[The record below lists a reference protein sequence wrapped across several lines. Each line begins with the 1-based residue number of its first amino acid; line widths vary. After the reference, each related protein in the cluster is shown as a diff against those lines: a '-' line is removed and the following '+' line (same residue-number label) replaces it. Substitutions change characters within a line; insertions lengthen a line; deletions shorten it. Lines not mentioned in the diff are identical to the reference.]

1 MQCKNQKISS
11 IWVIQFTLYHFYIDF
26 HSKFSFQNSNDV
38 ETASFDRRR
47 NIAAVDDCVKPGS
60 NILEINSDSVLN
72 RSWNWPVLF
81 SLRKADVQ
89 YFRVLCG
96 PIWYEP
102 ISTMI
107 QFSIKNKRFLFGSTL
122 IVVKPVQFREKIS
135 RCKFNHSHRWQA

>member
-1 MQCKNQKISS
+1 MSHSVYIISFLHRFPFE
-11 IWVIQFTLYHFYIDF
+11 I
-26 HSKFSFQNSNDV
+26 SFQNSNDV

-89 YFRVLCG
+89 YFRILYG
-96 PIWYEP
+96 PIW
-102 ISTMI
+102 
-107 QFSIKNKRFLFGSTL
+107 
-122 IVVKPVQFREKIS
+122 
-135 RCKFNHSHRWQA
+135 